1 MPKTMYLTL
10 DTETFGGASHP
21 KGIYDI
27 GGVIHDRDGVVAT
40 TFNFIIGEHYE
51 QIRIDSYAKRN
62 FRKYFLKI
70 YDEHTPI
77 IATEAEAIQKVKELC
92 DFYNVRYV
100 MAFNTGFDYCK
111 TACHELL
118 EGREFIDI
126 YLMANQIFGTRP
138 SYVNFCR
145 SNNLKSGSGKSIATS
160 AQSYYAFLTNTP
172 GYQEEHMA
180 LADSLIELE
189 IFKRCVKAH
198 KAYTKN
204 CHFFDYPE
212 RWNYIIPFQ
221 PKENT

>member
-10 DTETFGGASHP
+10 DTETFGGASQP

-27 GGVIHDRDGVVAT
+27 GGVIHDRDGVIVAP
-40 TFNFIIGEHYE
+40 FNFIIAENYHE
-51 QIRIDSYAKRN
+51 INADSYAKKN
-62 FRKYFLKI
+62 FPRYQDKI
-70 YDEHTPI
+70 THTQVSVV
-77 IATEAEAIQKVKELC
+77 ATEQDAIMAIKNLC

-111 TACHELL
+111 TACRELL

-126 YLMANQIFGTRP
+126 YLMANQIFGLRP

-145 SNNLKSGSGKSIATS
+145 ANGLKSGSGKSIATS
-160 AQSYYAFLTNTP
+160 AQSYYAFLTNCP
-172 GYQEEHMA
+172 DYQEEHMA

-189 IFKRCVKAH
+189 IFKRCIKAH

-204 CHFFDYPE
+204 CHFFDYPD
-212 RWNYIIPFQ
+212 RWDYITPFY
-221 PKENT
+221 PKKNT

>member
-1 MPKTMYLTL
+1 MKITYLTL
-10 DTETFGGASHP
+10 DTETFGGASNP

-27 GGVIHDRDGVVAT
+27 GGVIHDRDGKVIAP
-40 TFNFIIGEHYE
+40 FNFIIAEHFHE
-51 QIRIDSYAKRN
+51 INADSYAKRN
-62 FRKYFLKI
+62 FPRYLEKI
-70 YDEHTPI
+70 SNSQASVV
-77 IATEAEAIQKVKELC
+77 ATEADAIHVIKNLC

-111 TACHELL
+111 TACRELL

-145 SNNLKSGSGKSIATS
+145 ANNLKSGSGKFIATS
-160 AQSYYAFLTNTP
+160 AQSYYAFFTQEP
-172 GYQEEHMA
+172 DYQEEHMA

-189 IFKRCVKAH
+189 IFKRCVRAH

-204 CHFFDYPE
+204 CHFFDFPE
-212 RWNYIIPFQ
+212 RWNYIVPFQ
-221 PKENT
+221 AKKNS